1 MSMPVDFLDA
11 LTKNIRVRTV
21 CVYTLKIHYACAD
34 TFVHAHFIHGRRDTS
49 SVSNSS
55 GINDNDGGLVPDHLE
70 DDTL

>member
-1 MSMPVDFLDA
+1 M
-11 LTKNIRVRTV
+11 N
-21 CVYTLKIHYACAD
+21 ACAD

-55 GINDNDGGLVPDHLE
+55 VINVNDNSGGLVHDHLE